1 MQAEDKKKQ
10 PFILPRIPCFLVS
23 TGFLAR
29 GAYPVSAAPEP
40 DGDLTKYQYGWTILR
55 DNLTGAEVTYNRTE
69 AVAALSAD
77 RNYLRIGVRCY
88 ENAMDRIMRKC
99 TLTDVSDIFNDD
111 LVEVYL
117 DTPERSYFKICVNP
131 NGAIY
136 DESTD
141 ISIVSR
147 DTMPVMWNPGTKAS
161 VKIHP
166 DRWEAEIEIPTADF
180 GMLGPTKQYPWGIQ
194 IGRTRMHGGGKA
206 YSIAPTGGA
215 YRIQSKWGNLWVR

>member
-1 MQAEDKKKQ
+1 MEKGYAPLKKLFSSLKRSG
-10 PFILPRIPCFLVS
+10 PWLR
-23 TGFLAR
+23 
-29 GAYPVSAAPEP
+29 AYPVAAAPEP

-55 DNLTGAEVTYNRTE
+55 DNLTSAEVTYNRTE
-69 AVAALSAD
+69 AVAALSED

-99 TLTDVSDIFNDD
+99 TLNDVSDIFNDD

-117 DTPERSYFKICVNP
+117 DTPERSYFKICINP

-141 ISIVSR
+141 ASIINR

-166 DRWEAEIEIPTADF
+166 DRWEVEILIPTTDF
-180 GMLGPTKQYPWGIQ
+180 GKLGPTKQYPWGIN
-194 IGRTRMHGGGKA
+194 ICRTRINSLGVQNQKN
-206 YSIAPTGGA
+206 YSIAPTGGS
-215 YRIQSKWGNLWVR
+215 YREQKYWARLWMR